1 MDYYFRQ
8 AIEGITLMQF
18 MWKPLVIEQ
27 AWNCENY
34 IYLKGSTE
42 HYNIYL
48 TNPNFKAFHDYERT
62 SWVGFWIVQGCLF
75 YSFDA
80 GLYFLGELLLNII
93 VFKFIVVPAI
103 IYFPVVFIW
112 TGFTTKFD
120 DKNKW
125 KNILSASYVRPFL
138 S

>member
-1 MDYYFRQ
+1 MKKDNIEEGVKRIAILIWLVWVAYWLFLHLGYPDY
-8 AIEGITLMQF
+8 GS
-18 MWKPLVIEQ
+18 
-27 AWNCENY
+27 WNCENY
-34 IYLKGSTE
+34 IYLTSAE
-42 HYNIYL
+42 HPIYL
-48 TNPNFKAFHDYERT
+48 TNPMKAFHSYERT
-62 SWVGFWIVQGCLF
+62 SWVGFWIAQGCLF

-120 DKNKW
+120 DKNK
-125 KNILSASYVRPFL
+125 
-138 S
+138 

>member
-1 MDYYFRQ
+1 MKKESIEEGVKRIAILIWLVWVAYWLFLHIGYPDY
-8 AIEGITLMQF
+8 G
-18 MWKPLVIEQ
+18 

-112 TGFTTKFD
+112 RGFTKNWG
-120 DKNKW
+120 DKNK
-125 KNILSASYVRPFL
+125 
-138 S
+138 

>member
-1 MDYYFRQ
+1 MKKENIEEGVKRIAILIWLVWVAYWLFLHIGYPYY
-8 AIEGITLMQF
+8 G
-18 MWKPLVIEQ
+18 

-112 TGFTTKFD
+112 TGFTTKFN
-120 DKNKW
+120 DKNK
-125 KNILSASYVRPFL
+125 
-138 S
+138 

>member
-1 MDYYFRQ
+1 MKKENIEEGVKRIAILIWLVWVAYWLFLHIGYPDY
-8 AIEGITLMQF
+8 A
-18 MWKPLVIEQ
+18 

-112 TGFTTKFD
+112 TGFTKNWD
-120 DKNKW
+120 DKNK
-125 KNILSASYVRPFL
+125 
-138 S
+138 

>member
-1 MDYYFRQ
+1 MKKEN
-8 AIEGITLMQF
+8 IEEGIKRIAILI
-18 MWKPLVIEQ
+18 WLVWVAYWLFLHIGYPDYGT
-27 AWNCENY
+27 WNCANY
-34 IYLKGSTE
+34 VYLKGSPE
-42 HYNIYL
+42 HHIYM
-48 TNPNFKAFHDYERT
+48 TNPMKAFHDYERT

-112 TGFTTKFD
+112 RGFTKNWG
-120 DKNKW
+120 DKNK
-125 KNILSASYVRPFL
+125 
-138 S
+138 